1 MNNKTIKYLKELL
14 NNNIKESIKEVS
26 ELTQLSYVLSVILLI
41 DTIDEVIMEESSNKK
56 LVKDF
61 KINIKIID
69 AVNFKF
75 LSYELCFDG
84 KSLRPMEM
92 GNEIKT
98 KMNEVINIFNNDN
111 IRNFLKKD
119 FSIEMELEK
128 YSKFKLADKI
138 LGNML
143 SEEMRKIVDFL
154 FLDNDIDK
162 KEVIRKRKNKI

>member
-1 MNNKTIKYLKELL
+1 MPTRGIP
-14 NNNIKESIKEVS
+14 VS
-26 ELTQLSYVLSVILLI
+26 LGRGGCQ
-41 DTIDEVIMEESSNKK
+41 
-56 LVKDF
+56 
-61 KINIKIID
+61 
-69 AVNFKF
+69 
-75 LSYELCFDG
+75 G
-84 KSLRPMEM
+84 KNLRPMEM

>member
-1 MNNKTIKYLKELL
+1 
-14 NNNIKESIKEVS
+14 
-26 ELTQLSYVLSVILLI
+26 
-41 DTIDEVIMEESSNKK
+41 
-56 LVKDF
+56 
-61 KINIKIID
+61 
-69 AVNFKF
+69 
-75 LSYELCFDG
+75 
-84 KSLRPMEM
+84 MEM